1 MIPIYLAEIES
12 LNESDAD
19 IVEEFQ
25 QGNWVVNKNNAMSF
39 CALGDD
45 HALEHINC
53 SMNVSGGL
61 TGITHA

>member
-39 CALGDD
+39 CALG
-45 HALEHINC
+45 C
-53 SMNVSGGL
+53 
-61 TGITHA
+61 